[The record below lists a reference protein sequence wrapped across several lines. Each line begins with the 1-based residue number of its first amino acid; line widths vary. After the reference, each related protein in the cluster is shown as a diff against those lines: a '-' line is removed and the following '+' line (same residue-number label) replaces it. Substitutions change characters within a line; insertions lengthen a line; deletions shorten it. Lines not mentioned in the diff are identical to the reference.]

1 MKLEGKVAIVTGS
14 SRGIGYEIAKLYLKE
29 GAKVVVCGS
38 SDVTAQKAVTNLQKE
53 LNIDDEAI
61 LGTGIDLKDNA
72 SIKMVITKTIE
83 RFGKIDVL
91 VNNAGITSSES
102 ILESTDESFQN
113 MFEINFFS
121 CVRLIREV
129 IPYMKKSGGSIINT
143 SSMVGIYASPYQ
155 AAYSSS
161 KFAVNGLTKACAK
174 ELGQYNIR
182 VNAVAPGVV
191 GTDMVTKNVT
201 KEMKQLLVN
210 STPLRRM
217 ANPSDLAGIY
227 LYLAS
232 DESSFTTGAIIQV
245 DGGLVM

>member
-1 MKLEGKVAIVTGS
+1 
-14 SRGIGYEIAKLYLKE
+14 
-29 GAKVVVCGS
+29 
-38 SDVTAQKAVTNLQKE
+38 
-53 LNIDDEAI
+53 
-61 LGTGIDLKDNA
+61 
-72 SIKMVITKTIE
+72 
-83 RFGKIDVL
+83 
-91 VNNAGITSSES
+91 
-102 ILESTDESFQN
+102 
-113 MFEINFFS
+113 
-121 CVRLIREV
+121 
-129 IPYMKKSGGSIINT
+129 
-143 SSMVGIYASPYQ
+143 MVGIYASPYQ

-201 KEMKQLLVN
+201 EEMKQLLVN

-232 DESSFTTGAIIQV
+232 DESSLLQG
-245 DGGLVM
+245 DYSS